1 MGSIKGT
8 VVMWPGVK
16 RPVIKRPGD
25 RVVASLGRQ
34 IAFDDALDQFMV
46 VLGLDLKRMGV
57 GALIGSGRLGDEVA

>member
-8 VVMWPGVK
+8 VVMW
-16 RPVIKRPGD
+16 PGD

-57 GALIGSGRLGDEVA
+57 GALIGSGRLSDEVA